1 MKILIKSA
9 TIIDKNSTFHRQ
21 TKDILIENG
30 HIKKIANSINE
41 NVSKI
46 IQYKN
51 LHVSNGWFDT
61 SVSFGEPG
69 YEERETI
76 KNGLQVALK
85 SGFTAIAIN
94 PNTNPIIDNK
104 AGVEFLIQQANYHKV
119 ALHPIGALTK
129 NANGKDLAEL
139 YDMQN
144 SGAIAF
150 GDYNKSI
157 TNANVMKIALQY
169 AQNFNALIISFPQ
182 QNQLAN
188 GFVNESANSTKIG
201 IKGIPN
207 VAESLQIS
215 RDLHLL
221 EYTGGKL
228 HIPCISTK
236 ESVKLIA
243 NAKKKGLKVTCSVA
257 AHHLFFEDTEI
268 LNFNSNAKILPPL
281 RDEKDRLALIEAV
294 KDGTIDCITSDHQPI
309 DIENKKV
316 PFELAKN
323 GSIGLESFFGL
334 VNSVLDL
341 ESFIEK
347 ITSNPRKIFGLPVSK
362 INVGEKVNLTLF
374 NPNHEYL
381 FSEKNIL
388 STSKNAI
395 ALGKK
400 LNGIVYDVIV

>member
-104 AGVEFLIQQANYHKV
+104 AGVEFLIQQAKYHKV

-316 PFELAKN
+316 PFELAKY